1 MNILH
6 LSDIHFGRNYARY
19 SIKDCFERKSE
30 ILDELI
36 KCVSNLKELAPEHI
50 IVTGDIAW
58 HGKKDEYDEA
68 LLWFKKLLQAT
79 NLTGKDIT
87 FCVGNHDVN
96 RDYCSAALLNE
107 SDIEEIDSIYDYKN
121 IHKMEAPVFE
131 YDRFCEQLG
140 VEPYKYPYN
149 GRWEYSYSIGFV
161 SCAQRRISRWI
172 AAMAL
177 KRTPCRNRRSRWS

>member
-19 SIKDCFERKSE
+19 SIKDCFDLKSE

-68 LLWFKKLLQAT
+68 LLWFRKLLQAT

-87 FCVGNHDVN
+87 FVLAITMLIAIIV
-96 RDYCSAALLNE
+96 RPL
-107 SDIEEIDSIYDYKN
+107 
-121 IHKMEAPVFE
+121 
-131 YDRFCEQLG
+131 
-140 VEPYKYPYN
+140 
-149 GRWEYSYSIGFV
+149 YSMKV
-161 SCAQRRISRWI
+161 T
-172 AAMAL
+172 L
-177 KRTPCRNRRSRWS
+177 RRSTLFTIIRIFTKWKHLF

>member
-19 SIKDCFERKSE
+19 SIKDCFDLKSE

-68 LLWFKKLLQAT
+68 LLWFRKLLQAT

-96 RDYCSAALLNE
+96 RDYCSAALLDE

-149 GRWEYSYSIGFV
+149 GLMLINA
-161 SCAQRRISRWI
+161 CTI
-172 AAMAL
+172 AAAIAL
-177 KRTPCRNRRSRWS
+177 TRTRAAGCRRVNRKRGV

>member
-68 LLWFKKLLQAT
+68 LLWFRKLLQAT

-96 RDYCSAALLNE
+96 RDYCSAALLDE

-149 GRWEYSYSIGFV
+149 GRWEY
-161 SCAQRRISRWI
+161 RI
-172 AAMAL
+172 
-177 KRTPCRNRRSRWS
+177 